1 MYLHNDPQTFD
12 AAVARTAN
20 ALKLNPAILA
30 KDYFVYLVLREITQ
44 RFPDIVFKGGTS
56 LSKCHKAIERF
67 SEDVDLGVE
76 AEHLTRSEHK
86 RVKQAVVES
95 IDELGLTIQN
105 PESIRS
111 GRDYNKYEINLPV
124 DVGVAGLSRNLIVET
139 AFMTPVSPSV
149 DLPVGCFI
157 YDFYSGVDDGA
168 ALLNAYDLSPFTAH
182 VTTLERAFAD
192 KMFALCD
199 YYLEK
204 RPAERCSRHIY
215 DEYKLLNSVK
225 LDGEMANL
233 FAKVREQR
241 QNAAHCPSASP
252 DVDVA
257 AVLNEI
263 IDSRYYESDYRAITR
278 QLLWENVP
286 YEDAIISLAKVASF
300 LEDVGWRS

>member
-1 MYLHNDPQTFD
+1 MYLHNDPRTFE
-12 AAVARTAN
+12 AAIARTAN
-20 ALKLNPAILA
+20 ALKLNPAVVA
-30 KDYFVYLVLREITQ
+30 KDYFVFVVLREITQ
-44 RFPDIVFKGGTS
+44 RFPKIVFKGGTS
-56 LSKCHKAIERF
+56 LSKCHKVIERF

-76 AEHLTRSEHK
+76 AEHLTRGEHK

-95 IDELGLTIQN
+95 IEVLGLSIQN
-105 PESIRS
+105 SESIRS

-139 AFMTPVSPSV
+139 AFMTPVSPCV
-149 DLPVGCFI
+149 DLPVSSFV

-192 KMFALCD
+192 KIFALCD

-215 DEYKLLNSVK
+215 DEYKLVNNIE
-225 LDGEMANL
+225 LDGQMASL

-252 DVDVA
+252 EINIA
-257 AVLNEI
+257 AVLKEI
-263 IDSRYYESDYRAITR
+263 IGSRYYEGDYRAVTR
-278 QLLWENVP
+278 QLLWENVS
-286 YEDAIISLAKVASF
+286 YEDAITSLVKAASF
-300 LEDVGWRS
+300 LEDIN